1 MTGPKME
8 KYCVRSNPYYMRCMV
23 TSTTKLCKFLPNE
36 CPCLC
41 RHRPGHS
48 LGKKKYFLTHCAL
61 GDANGEVLNADEED
75 GETEA
80 L

>member
-1 MTGPKME
+1 MGKCSMQTKRMVKPKFF
-8 KYCVRSNPYYMRCMV
+8 CFSFCQ
-23 TSTTKLCKFLPNE
+23 LLFFPNE
-36 CPCLC
+36 CPGLC